1 MAATR
6 KRRPWTKIAA
16 VAATYEQR
24 KPGRQITPWHPRAA
38 PKDRERWTFAVQEN
52 LRTAQPIIPA
62 YILNGPPTIQR
73 VTTTYQGASQET
85 IAAHYAA
92 AMMEYQVFNTAFW
105 DVVEPSLPFE
115 GAYKSM
121 DRLQLKEFM
130 NDDLRDGVG
139 LYNYVR
145 ELTDVNPIDKRIEAM
160 QALAAHGKLSA
171 DARVTLVQIDKHSN
185 GLLAKWLDV
194 HGNGATIDVVDFR
207 TRLVASLPDEP
218 FSSKIVNIRMHLIDL
233 CNATQT
239 MMRRRRHKAW
249 FASSRSGLVSSGCQ
263 QVRCWTMSPL
273 R

>member
-62 YILNGPPTIQR
+62 YFLNGPPTIQR

-105 DVVEPSLPFE
+105 DVVEPSLQFE

-130 NDDLRDGVG
+130 NDDLRDGV
-139 LYNYVR
+139 
-145 ELTDVNPIDKRIEAM
+145 
-160 QALAAHGKLSA
+160 S
-171 DARVTLVQIDKHSN
+171 
-185 GLLAKWLDV
+185 GLLLFSPES
-194 HGNGATIDVVDFR
+194 GVDFSHTHSCAFVCILMHFQHFHCIPFEYILHMLHGIAYSCIFTHSCKLHSGMMHFLAFIR
-207 TRLVASLPDEP
+207 IFNVAFQCIWYKVHSICIL
-218 FSSKIVNIRMHLIDL
+218 MHP
-233 CNATQT
+233 
-239 MMRRRRHKAW
+239 M
-249 FASSRSGLVSSGCQ
+249 
-263 QVRCWTMSPL
+263 
-273 R
+273 

>member
-1 MAATR
+1 MDQNCCSGSDLRAAETR
-6 KRRPWTKIAA
+6 QANNA
-16 VAATYEQR
+16 VASACSAER
-24 KPGRQITPWHPRAA
+24 PRAMDLCGSGELA
-38 PKDRERWTFAVQEN
+38 YGTADHSGVHSQWSTNDSTSYDYLPRCFAK
-52 LRTAQPIIPA
+52 
-62 YILNGPPTIQR
+62 
-73 VTTTYQGASQET
+73 T

-105 DVVEPSLPFE
+105 DVVEPSLQFE

-145 ELTDVNPIDKRIEAM
+145 ELTDVNQIDKRIEAM